1 MIKDT
6 YEISLW
12 QDKLNSTG
20 KYYDEE
26 KVVIIGSDTM
36 TAPCRAVEPKLVENV
51 NGTNTLTFK
60 LYYTYID
67 PETGAREDNP
77 YIKLLTN
84 ERRVKCKWKEKW
96 YEFVIKNIQED
107 SSGKSIAYT
116 CKDLYINE
124 LSKTGFNLEFDN
136 ELENN
141 QGTVKELGEKILEGT
156 DWKVGDSD
164 IIQQTLE
171 EPLYAVTVTQA
182 VLEKFGKD
190 DIVLIPYSTYENRK
204 GDKTFVQ
211 FFYEAGIKNSEGY
224 SKYSDNGSNLL
235 VGLDCQYLEKPKD
248 NALVNPVEDFWN
260 SLDVENASLTNWRAD
275 RLVRE
280 PLQEYS
286 ALVDRYCEVYQK
298 GDNVHDRLYKYVTTE
313 YSDPTVVQNLVVNS
327 KEFKDTNG
335 WIGEGLTWA
344 LFPPFNNDTILKDYN
359 ATTYLKVT
367 GGNQVF
373 NTGIQK
379 SSMYLENG
387 FQKGEKYIFRVK
399 ARKNSEDG
407 KSPTITSIDNA
418 YKFDPVICSYKI
430 VNGRYDISN
439 ATKYLDFQYKNEE
452 QVMVAY
458 SEKFIDGWK
467 EYQLVC
473 TNSITREAI
482 NTTNMGL
489 FLIPHSTCWI
499 EEVQLFKEEYGEK
512 KIKDETGETITTNV
526 RINPGDIDTQSVA
539 KLVYRYFNPKTQIDP
554 DNIEFEYSGNTDQT
568 PKGYSLVYPKNGG
581 DYSYEKIRSINGK
594 QSNRFNL
601 LQSLAETFEC
611 WVRFEIEHDQSTGK
625 ILRGVDGAPKKNVYF
640 VKEVGR
646 EVGYGFIYGIDLKTI
661 SRTIDSN
668 QLTTKIIVVPN
679 VNEYAK
685 NGVCEIAQSKHNP
698 AKENF
703 IINFDYFVNQGLL
716 DGSELNRDLWQSPTP
731 VTSTIGYYP
740 ELKRLNTLYYN
751 SVEITS
757 VKKTELD
764 KQKSML
770 SLYRQ
775 YVTADDEQI
784 TELKSEITQ
793 LAGANDY
800 NETAVKEYIAK
811 NPDYQK
817 LISTFTALKTLE
829 KAKEGHQA
837 IVDSLG
843 RSVNALT
850 ARLDKEDKDQKGWR
864 DELEALHKKFNSR
877 YARFI
882 QEGSW
887 TSKDYLDENL
897 YYLDAKSVAYTSSRP
912 KISYNISAIRLSAL
926 EEFRGKIFN
935 IGDISFIQDKEF
947 FGFDENGN
955 PYKEKVLISE
965 ITSNFDSP
973 EKDTFKIQNYKT
985 QFEDLFQRI
994 TATTQSLQYTTGD
1007 YQRAANIVESNG
1019 VINPETL
1026 QLSIA
1031 RNNNLVYSSQNN
1043 TIVQDATG
1051 ILLVD
1056 ETNPSQQTKI
1066 TSNGL
1071 FITVDGGLTWK
1082 NAIRGEGIATQYLT
1096 SGAIN
1101 TENITILD
1109 GANTAFRWNSYGI
1122 NAYQTIWNTDQPPKK
1137 AGYNPNTFVRFDQ
1150 YGIYGIQNSSSDSK
1164 EYVPTNEKAIWENA
1178 NFGLT
1183 WKGFFLKNKSRN
1195 GTVEISSENDITVNE
1210 GDISRIQIGGIG
1222 TKEVYGK
1229 TSDTKPVEGKKY
1241 YKKNEDET
1249 SYTEVTDILE
1259 NDNPSEKGYYEIF
1272 EGTAYGIRIKG
1283 EKGATV
1289 METSDNGK
1297 LWLKDSLYL
1306 GDGSNSSVRIGY
1318 LLDTKPD
1325 DASVR
1330 AVINANNNFIV
1341 YQDGTMVAQGG
1352 QFSGTIT
1359 AAKLGTSNTYIDSNG
1374 LTFIN
1379 SGLYAYDYV
1388 LTLDEVKVQDKI
1400 YYRKNED
1407 GSYEIEED
1415 TSKLEKPFENGLYE
1429 RKEKLSFEGGNLHIS
1444 GDISG
1449 STGTF
1454 SGDISATS
1462 GTIGG
1467 FQINSDSLTSL
1478 AKDEDTPNI
1487 TLNGKDGKII
1497 AKNIELG
1504 IGATIK
1510 DYIKLGGNT
1519 WLRNATSN
1527 NKNFLEVKDGA
1538 VDSDD
1543 SNVKISIS
1551 DDCLMK
1557 LGDLLLDGNSSK
1569 IEGKNWNITPDTATF
1584 ERVIAK
1590 GGIIENIVFK
1600 NSTVQ
1605 AAGGQMIF
1613 KPSARGIF
1621 SNNEKTFTLDENSNN
1636 VFSVGDYVL
1645 LSVGS
1650 KPSITT
1656 KIVSMTE
1663 RMVKPIVITLDLS
1676 QEENLPEG
1684 EASLTKLAGTV
1695 EQGEGEGK
1703 STILTEDL
1711 LIGINPDS
1719 PSSED
1724 VDGKDSHTN
1733 LYREGITFIRPTLE
1747 TNGISYENEPLLFLG
1762 NLNNLGKTSDNIT
1775 GYGLYGENV
1784 FLQGSLTTKIPTSG
1798 DSNTYAGI
1806 NTISKVEASNEGI
1819 SGKIVFWAG
1828 ANGNNEA
1835 SITNAPFYV
1844 TDKGDLFAQKG
1855 RFEGAIISKSEIQGA
1870 DIYAA
1875 RIHGWEGNE
1884 SGALSIYDTDR
1895 GILFKTVLENNSE
1908 VTTLALGTRRFSY
1921 SDKNFIEL
1929 SKNNALATFIGEY
1942 KTSVSDGAPY
1952 LKIGGQTIE
1961 GRLQQGE
1968 DTISVSSIELLNKE
1982 IDVKVGEISVLNFTS
1997 SEIASSADL
2006 FSTDKNVLFGE
2017 ETAHSLKYQSMSNG
2031 YNLYVS

>member
-51 NGTNTLTFK
+51 NGTNTLTFR

-107 SSGKSIAYT
+107 SSGKSITYT

-156 DWKVGDSD
+156 DWKVRDSD

-204 GDKTFVQ
+204 SDKSFVQ

-235 VGLDCQYLEKPKD
+235 VGLDCQYLEKPK
-248 NALVNPVEDFWN
+248 NNTEVNPVEDFWN
-260 SLDVENASLTNWRAD
+260 SLDAENASLTNWRAD

-286 ALVDRYCEVYQK
+286 ALVDRYCEVYQNDK
-298 GDNVHDRLYKYVTTE
+298 KPDDRLYKYVTTE

-335 WIGEGLTWA
+335 WISEGLTWT
-344 LFPPFNNDTILKDYN
+344 LFPPFGNDTVLEDYN

-379 SSMYLENG
+379 SSMYIENG

-399 ARKNSEDG
+399 AYQNSDDG
-407 KSPTITSIDNA
+407 KTPAFTIITENGKKKIIPTPIDKT
-418 YKFDPVICSYKI
+418 YWFDPKVCSYGENYNTTAENI
-430 VNGRYDISN
+430 VNYFLIYALG
-439 ATKYLDFQYKNEE
+439 KK
-452 QVMVAY
+452 
-458 SEKFIDGWK
+458 DGNWD
-467 EYQLVC
+467 EYQLIC
-473 TNSITREAI
+473 KKSITRKAI
-482 NTTNMGL
+482 NTTDMGL
-489 FLIPHSTCWI
+489 FFTPNKTCWI
-499 EEVQLFKEEYGEK
+499 EEVQFFKEEYGEK
-512 KIKDETGETITTNV
+512 VNGETIEKGI

-554 DNIEFEYSGNTDQT
+554 DNIEFEYSGDIDQVPTD
-568 PKGYSLVYPKNGG
+568 YSLVYPKNGG

-594 QSNRFNL
+594 QSTRFTL
-601 LQSLAETFEC
+601 LPSLAETFEC

-625 ILRGVDGAPKKNVYF
+625 ILRGADGAPKKNVYF

-646 EVGYGFIYGIDLKTI
+646 EVGYGFIYGIDLKAI

-764 KQKSML
+764 KQRSML
-770 SLYRQ
+770 SLYKQ

-811 NPDYQK
+811 NPEYQK
-817 LISTFTALKTLE
+817 LVSTFTALKTLE

-887 TSKDYLDENL
+887 TSQDYLDENL

-1007 YQRAANIVESNG
+1007 YQRAANIVENNG

-1026 QLSIA
+1026 QMSIA
-1031 RNNNLVYSSQNN
+1031 RNNNLV
-1043 TIVQDATG
+1043 
-1051 ILLVD
+1051 
-1056 ETNPSQQTKI
+1056 
-1066 TSNGL
+1066 
-1071 FITVDGGLTWK
+1071 
-1082 NAIRGEGIATQYLT
+1082 
-1096 SGAIN
+1096 
-1101 TENITILD
+1101 
-1109 GANTAFRWNSYGI
+1109 
-1122 NAYQTIWNTDQPPKK
+1122 
-1137 AGYNPNTFVRFDQ
+1137 
-1150 YGIYGIQNSSSDSK
+1150 
-1164 EYVPTNEKAIWENA
+1164 
-1178 NFGLT
+1178 
-1183 WKGFFLKNKSRN
+1183 
-1195 GTVEISSENDITVNE
+1195 
-1210 GDISRIQIGGIG
+1210 
-1222 TKEVYGK
+1222 
-1229 TSDTKPVEGKKY
+1229 
-1241 YKKNEDET
+1241 
-1249 SYTEVTDILE
+1249 
-1259 NDNPSEKGYYEIF
+1259 
-1272 EGTAYGIRIKG
+1272 
-1283 EKGATV
+1283 
-1289 METSDNGK
+1289 
-1297 LWLKDSLYL
+1297 
-1306 GDGSNSSVRIGY
+1306 
-1318 LLDTKPD
+1318 
-1325 DASVR
+1325 
-1330 AVINANNNFIV
+1330 
-1341 YQDGTMVAQGG
+1341 
-1352 QFSGTIT
+1352 
-1359 AAKLGTSNTYIDSNG
+1359 
-1374 LTFIN
+1374 
-1379 SGLYAYDYV
+1379 
-1388 LTLDEVKVQDKI
+1388 
-1400 YYRKNED
+1400 
-1407 GSYEIEED
+1407 
-1415 TSKLEKPFENGLYE
+1415 
-1429 RKEKLSFEGGNLHIS
+1429 
-1444 GDISG
+1444 
-1449 STGTF
+1449 
-1454 SGDISATS
+1454 
-1462 GTIGG
+1462 
-1467 FQINSDSLTSL
+1467 
-1478 AKDEDTPNI
+1478 
-1487 TLNGKDGKII
+1487 
-1497 AKNIELG
+1497 
-1504 IGATIK
+1504 
-1510 DYIKLGGNT
+1510 
-1519 WLRNATSN
+1519 
-1527 NKNFLEVKDGA
+1527 
-1538 VDSDD
+1538 
-1543 SNVKISIS
+1543 
-1551 DDCLMK
+1551 
-1557 LGDLLLDGNSSK
+1557 
-1569 IEGKNWNITPDTATF
+1569 
-1584 ERVIAK
+1584 
-1590 GGIIENIVFK
+1590 
-1600 NSTVQ
+1600 
-1605 AAGGQMIF
+1605 
-1613 KPSARGIF
+1613 
-1621 SNNEKTFTLDENSNN
+1621 
-1636 VFSVGDYVL
+1636 
-1645 LSVGS
+1645 
-1650 KPSITT
+1650 
-1656 KIVSMTE
+1656 
-1663 RMVKPIVITLDLS
+1663 
-1676 QEENLPEG
+1676 
-1684 EASLTKLAGTV
+1684 
-1695 EQGEGEGK
+1695 
-1703 STILTEDL
+1703 
-1711 LIGINPDS
+1711 
-1719 PSSED
+1719 
-1724 VDGKDSHTN
+1724 
-1733 LYREGITFIRPTLE
+1733 
-1747 TNGISYENEPLLFLG
+1747 
-1762 NLNNLGKTSDNIT
+1762 
-1775 GYGLYGENV
+1775 
-1784 FLQGSLTTKIPTSG
+1784 
-1798 DSNTYAGI
+1798 
-1806 NTISKVEASNEGI
+1806 
-1819 SGKIVFWAG
+1819 
-1828 ANGNNEA
+1828 
-1835 SITNAPFYV
+1835 
-1844 TDKGDLFAQKG
+1844 
-1855 RFEGAIISKSEIQGA
+1855 
-1870 DIYAA
+1870 
-1875 RIHGWEGNE
+1875 
-1884 SGALSIYDTDR
+1884 
-1895 GILFKTVLENNSE
+1895 
-1908 VTTLALGTRRFSY
+1908 
-1921 SDKNFIEL
+1921 
-1929 SKNNALATFIGEY
+1929 
-1942 KTSVSDGAPY
+1942 
-1952 LKIGGQTIE
+1952 
-1961 GRLQQGE
+1961 
-1968 DTISVSSIELLNKE
+1968 
-1982 IDVKVGEISVLNFTS
+1982 
-1997 SEIASSADL
+1997 
-2006 FSTDKNVLFGE
+2006 
-2017 ETAHSLKYQSMSNG
+2017 
-2031 YNLYVS
+2031 

>member
-51 NGTNTLTFK
+51 NGTNTLTFR

-107 SSGKSIAYT
+107 SNGKSIAYT

-204 GDKTFVQ
+204 SDKSFVQ

-235 VGLDCQYLEKPKD
+235 VGLDCQYLEKSK
-248 NALVNPVEDFWN
+248 NNTEVNPVEDFWN
-260 SLDVENASLTNWRAD
+260 SLDAENASLTNWRAD

-298 GDNVHDRLYKYVTTE
+298 GDNIHDRLYKYVTTE

-335 WIGEGLTWA
+335 WIGEGLAWT
-344 LFPPFNNDTILKDYN
+344 LFPPFGNDTVLEDYN

-407 KSPTITSIDNA
+407 KSPTITSIDKA
-418 YKFDPVICSYKI
+418 YKFDPVICSYEI
-430 VNGRYDISN
+430 VNGKYDISN
-439 ATKYLDFQYKNEE
+439 ATKYLDFQDKNGP
-452 QVMVAY
+452 Y

-473 TNSITREAI
+473 TNSITHEAI

-489 FLIPHSTCWI
+489 FFTPNQTCWI
-499 EEVQLFKEEYGEK
+499 EEVQFFKEEYGEK
-512 KIKDETGETITTNV
+512 KIENEVGIIETISA

-539 KLVYRYFNPKTQIDP
+539 KFVYRYFNPKTQIDP
-554 DNIEFEYSGNTDQT
+554 DNIEFEYSGDIDQVPTD
-568 PKGYSLVYPKNGG
+568 YSLAYPKNGG

-625 ILRGVDGAPKKNVYF
+625 ILRGADGAPKKNVYF

-646 EVGYGFIYGIDLKTI
+646 EVGYGFIYGIDLKAI

-703 IINFDYFVNQGLL
+703 IINFGYFVNQGLL
-716 DGSELNRDLWQSPTP
+716 NGSELNRDLWQSPTP
-731 VTSTIGYYP
+731 VTPTIGYYP

-764 KQKSML
+764 KQRSML
-770 SLYRQ
+770 SLYKQ

-817 LISTFTALKTLE
+817 LVSTFTALKTLE

-887 TSKDYLDENL
+887 TSQDYLDENL

-947 FGFDENGN
+947 FGSDENGI

-994 TATTQSLQYTTGD
+994 TATTQSLQYTTGN

-1026 QLSIA
+1026 QMSIA
-1031 RNNNLVYSSQNN
+1031 RNNNLIYSSQNN

-1071 FITVDGGLTWK
+1071 FISVDGGLTWK

-1164 EYVPTNEKAIWENA
+1164 EYVPTDEDAIWKDA

-1183 WKGFFLKNKSRN
+1183 WKGFFLKNKY
-1195 GTVEISSENDITVNE
+1195 GAGQVEISSEKDIVVSD
-1210 GDISRIQIGGIG
+1210 GIYDRIQIGKIG
-1222 TKEVYGK
+1222 ETIDK
-1229 TSDTKPVEGKKY
+1229 KP
-1241 YKKNEDET
+1241 
-1249 SYTEVTDILE
+1249 
-1259 NDNPSEKGYYEIF
+1259 IF
-1272 EGTAYGIRIKG
+1272 GIRIKDSAG
-1283 EKGATV
+1283 TSV
-1289 METSDNGK
+1289 METNDNGE
-1297 LWLKDSLYL
+1297 LWLKDRLHL
-1306 GDGSNSSVRIGY
+1306 GDGTNYNISIGNLIDKNYISTPDEEPIEGKDYYRQVDESYEKETDENKLSNPKENNLYEEQI
-1318 LLDTKPD
+1318 TKT
-1325 DASVR
+1325 A
-1330 AVINANNNFIV
+1330 INVNNNFIV
-1341 YQDGTMVAQGG
+1341 YQDGMMVAQGG
-1352 QFSGTIT
+1352 QFSGMIT
-1359 AAKLGTSNTYIDSNG
+1359 AAKLGTENTYIDGNG

-1379 SGLYAYDYV
+1379 SGLYAYV
-1388 LTLDEVKVQDKI
+1388 
-1400 YYRKNED
+1400 
-1407 GSYEIEED
+1407 EE
-1415 TSKLEKPFENGLYE
+1415 EGQP
-1429 RKEKLSFEGGNLHIS
+1429 RKEVLSFENGNLHIS

-1454 SGDISATS
+1454 SGELSGATGTFSGELSAKS

-1467 FQINSDSLTSL
+1467 FIINSGNLTSS
-1478 AKDEDTPNI
+1478 AKDGENPNI
-1487 TLNGKDGKII
+1487 TLDGENGKII
-1497 AKNIELG
+1497 AENIELG
-1504 IGATIK
+1504 VGATIK
-1510 DYIKLGGNT
+1510 KYIKLGENT
-1519 WLRNATSN
+1519 WLRNVTN
-1527 NKNFLEVKDGA
+1527 DNKNFLEVKDGP
-1538 VDSDD
+1538 VENKNSE
-1543 SNVKISIS
+1543 VKISIS

-1557 LGDLLLDGNSSK
+1557 LGNLVFDGKASTING
-1569 IEGKNWNITPDTATF
+1569 ENWSITPDTATF

-1590 GGIIENIVFK
+1590 GGIIENVVFK

-1613 KPSARGIF
+1613 KPSARGVF
-1621 SNNEKTFTLDENSNN
+1621 SNTNKIFTLDKNSNN
-1636 VFSVGDYVL
+1636 VFNSEDYVL
-1645 LSVGS
+1645 LSGENS
-1650 KPSITT
+1650 ASTIAKITA
-1656 KIVSMTE
+1656 IVKNGNE
-1663 RMVKPIVITLDLS
+1663 PIAIILELESDVTIS
-1676 QEENLPEG
+1676 G
-1684 EASLTKLAGTV
+1684 EATLTKLAGT
-1695 EQGEGEGK
+1695 EKQGKE
-1703 STILTEDL
+1703 IFLTDSL
-1711 LIGINPDS
+1711 LIGINPD
-1719 PSSED
+1719 ERQKGGQE
-1724 VDGKDSHTN
+1724 VVAVQKDEHTN
-1733 LYREGITFIRPTLE
+1733 LYKEGLTFIYPTLE
-1747 TNGISYENEPLLFLG
+1747 NEKLSYSKPTLFLG
-1762 NLNNLGKTSDNIT
+1762 NLDNLGLTNEHIS

-1784 FLQGSLTTKIPTSG
+1784 FLQGSLTTKVPAEG
-1798 DSNTYAGI
+1798 NKNTYAGI
-1806 NTISKVEASNEGI
+1806 NTTSNVISTQAGV
-1819 SGKIVFWAG
+1819 SGRIVFWAG
-1828 ANGNNEA
+1828 ASKNDDNE
-1835 SITNAPFYV
+1835 IQKAPFFV
-1844 TDKGDLFAQKG
+1844 TDEGNLFARSG

-1875 RIHGWEGNE
+1875 RIHGWNDNE
-1884 SGALSIYDTDR
+1884 SSALSIYDTNK
-1895 GILFKTVLENNSE
+1895 GILFKTILENNSE
-1908 VTTLALGTRRFSY
+1908 VTTLALGTRQFSY

-1929 SKNNALATFIGEY
+1929 SETSSLATFIGDY
-1942 KTSVSDGAPY
+1942 KTEAKNGQLIKVSGLKIESQIEIDNSIETNSSIDFSDGKIS
-1952 LKIGGQTIE
+1952 LKEKGTPL
-1961 GRLQQGE
+1961 LQL
-1968 DTISVSSIELLNKE
+1968 TSN
-1982 IDVKVGEISVLNFTS
+1982 EIS
-1997 SEIASSADL
+1997 SSAKL
-2006 FSTDKNVLFGE
+2006 FSMDKDVLFGKE
-2017 ETAHSLKYQSMSNG
+2017 DAHFLKYQSMNNG
-2031 YNLYVS
+2031 YNLYVG

>member
-1 MIKDT
+1 MIKDA

-12 QDKLNSTG
+12 QDKLNSAG
-20 KYYDEE
+20 QYYDEE

-51 NGTNTLTFK
+51 NGTNILTFK

-96 YEFVIKNIQED
+96 YEFVIKNIQEN
-107 SSGKSIAYT
+107 SNGKSITYT

-171 EPLYAVTVTQA
+171 EPLYAVSVTQNTSDG
-182 VLEKFGKD
+182 KFIQGT
-190 DIVLIPYSTYENRK
+190 IVLIPYSTYENRDS
-204 GDKTFVQ
+204 DKSFVQ
-211 FFYEAGIKNSEGY
+211 FFYDNTITNSEGY
-224 SKYSDNGSNLL
+224 SKYSDNGSNFL
-235 VGLDCQYLEKPKD
+235 VGLDCQYLEKLE
-248 NALVNPVEDFWN
+248 NGTEVNPVEAFWN
-260 SLDVENASLTNWRAD
+260 RLDTKNASLTDWRAD

-298 GDNVHDRLYKYVTTE
+298 GEDKNDRLYKYVTTE
-313 YSDPTVVQNLVVNS
+313 YSDPTVVQNLIVNS

-335 WIGEGLTWA
+335 WIGEGLTWT
-344 LFPPFNNDTILKDYN
+344 LFPPFDNETILKDYN

-367 GGNQVF
+367 GGNQIF

-379 SSMYLENG
+379 SSMYIENG

-399 ARKNSEDG
+399 AYQNSEDG
-407 KSPTITSIDNA
+407 KTPAFTITTENGKQKIIPTPIDIA
-418 YKFDPVICSYKI
+418 YWFDPKVCSYGKDYNTTAENI
-430 VNGRYDISN
+430 VNYFLIYALG
-439 ATKYLDFQYKNEE
+439 KK
-452 QVMVAY
+452 
-458 SEKFIDGWK
+458 DGNWD
-467 EYQLVC
+467 EYRLIC
-473 TNSITREAI
+473 KNSITREAI
-482 NTTNMGL
+482 NTTDMGL
-489 FLIPHSTCWI
+489 FFTPNQTCWI
-499 EEVQLFKEEYGEK
+499 EEVQFFKEEYGEK
-512 KIKDETGETITTNV
+512 KVKNEVGEIETKSV
-526 RINPGDIDTQSVA
+526 RINPGNIDTQSVA

-554 DNIEFEYSGNTDQT
+554 NNIEFEYSGDVDEVPT
-568 PKGYSLVYPKNGG
+568 GYSLAYPKNDG
-581 DYSYEKIRSINGK
+581 DYSYEKIRSIVGK

-611 WVRFEIEHDQSTGK
+611 WVRFEIEHDQNTGK
-625 ILRGVDGAPKKNVYF
+625 ILRETGGAPKKNVYF
-640 VKEVGR
+640 VKDVGR

-668 QLTTKIIVVPN
+668 QLTTKVIIVPN

-716 DGSELNRDLWQSPTP
+716 DGNELNRDLWQSPNA
-731 VTSTIGYYP
+731 TSIGYYS

-770 SLYRQ
+770 SLYKQ

-800 NETAVKEYIAK
+800 NEAAVKEYIEK

-817 LISTFTALKTLE
+817 LVSTFTTLKTLE
-829 KAKEGHQA
+829 KAREGHA
-837 IVDSLG
+837 TIVTNLEN
-843 RSVNALT
+843 SVTELAK
-850 ARLDKEDKDQKGWR
+850 RLNDEDNNQKDWL

-887 TSKDYLDENL
+887 TSQDYLDENL

-935 IGDISFIQDKEF
+935 IGDISFIQDTEF
-947 FGFDENGN
+947 FGSDENGI

-1007 YQRAANIVESNG
+1007 YKRAANIVESNG

-1026 QLSIA
+1026 QMSIA

-1051 ILLVD
+1051 ILLID
-1056 ETNPSQQTKI
+1056 ETNPSQQTKV

-1071 FITVDGGLTWK
+1071 FISVDGGLTWK

-1122 NAYQTIWNTDQPPKK
+1122 NAYKFFINTDGVRS
-1137 AGYNPNTFVRFDQ
+1137 GYDPRTFVRFDQ
-1150 YGIYGIQNSSSDSK
+1150 YGIYGVQNVTEDKK
-1164 EYVPTNEKAIWENA
+1164 EYIPENEDAIWKDA
-1178 NFGLT
+1178 SFGLT
-1183 WKGFFLKNKSRN
+1183 WKGFFLKNKY
-1195 GTVEISSENDITVNE
+1195 GKGQVEISSEKDIVVSDGTY
-1210 GDISRIQIGGIG
+1210 DRIQIGKIG
-1222 TKEVYGK
+1222 GT
-1229 TSDTKPVEGKKY
+1229 
-1241 YKKNEDET
+1241 NEAPT
-1249 SYTEVTDILE
+1249 
-1259 NDNPSEKGYYEIF
+1259 F
-1272 EGTAYGIRIKG
+1272 GIRIKDDG
-1283 EKGATV
+1283 DTPV
-1289 METSDNGK
+1289 METNNNGE
-1297 LWLKDSLYL
+1297 LWLKDRLHI
-1306 GDGSNSSVRIGY
+1306 GDGDSYNITVGNLIDKNYISTPDEEPIEGKDYYRPEGESYKKETDEEKLSNPKENNLYEEQI
-1318 LLDTKPD
+1318 TKT
-1325 DASVR
+1325 A
-1330 AVINANNNFIV
+1330 INVNNNFIV
-1341 YQDGTMVAQGG
+1341 YQDGTMIARGG

-1359 AAKLGTSNTYIDSNG
+1359 AAKLGTDNTYIDGNG

-1379 SGLYAYDYV
+1379 SGLFALGYIPTED
-1388 LTLDEVKVQDKI
+1388 TERVQNKS
-1400 YYRKNED
+1400 YYKKADD
-1407 GSYEIEED
+1407 GSF
-1415 TSKLEKPFENGLYE
+1415 TLETTNTNPKENGLYE
-1429 RKEKLSFEGGNLHIS
+1429 RKEMLSFRDGNLHIE

-1454 SGDISATS
+1454 SGELSGASGDFSGKIRATS
-1462 GTIGG
+1462 GIIGG
-1467 FQINSDSLTSL
+1467 FQINSDSLTSKAGKEENGVL
-1478 AKDEDTPNI
+1478 IPNI
-1487 TLNGKDGKII
+1487 TLNGEEGKII
-1497 AKNIELG
+1497 AENIELG
-1504 IGATIK
+1504 VGATIR
-1510 DYIKLGGNT
+1510 DYIKLGDNT
-1519 WLRNATSN
+1519 WLRNAIKG
-1527 NKNFLEVKDGA
+1527 NKNFLEVKDGP
-1538 VDSDD
+1538 VDNTD
-1543 SNVKISIS
+1543 SKVKISIS
-1551 DDCLMK
+1551 DNCQMK
-1557 LGDLLLDGNSSK
+1557 LGELLFDGNASTISG
-1569 IEGKNWNITPDTATF
+1569 ENWSITPDTATF
-1584 ERVIAK
+1584 NRVIAK
-1590 GGIIENIVFK
+1590 GGIIENVVFK

-1613 KPSARGIF
+1613 KPSARGVVSDKI
-1621 SNNEKTFTLDENSNN
+1621 FTLDKNSNN
-1636 VFSVGDYVL
+1636 VFSLEDYVL
-1645 LSVGS
+1645 LSGENS
-1650 KPSITT
+1650 TSTIAKITAIT
-1656 KIVSMTE
+1656 KSE
-1663 RMVKPIVITLDLS
+1663 NESAAITLELEDTVTIS
-1676 QEENLPEG
+1676 G
-1684 EASLTKLAGTV
+1684 EATLTKLAGT
-1695 EQGEGEGK
+1695 ETQGE
-1703 STILTEDL
+1703 TTFLTDSL
-1711 LIGINPDS
+1711 LIGINPDER
-1719 PSSED
+1719 PKGGQE
-1724 VDGKDSHTN
+1724 VTAIQKDEHTN
-1733 LYREGITFIRPTLE
+1733 LYKEGLTFIYPTLD
-1747 TNGISYENEPLLFLG
+1747 NGKLSYSKPALFLG
-1762 NLNNLGKTSDNIT
+1762 NLDNLGLANEHIS

-1784 FLQGSLTTKIPTSG
+1784 FLQGSLTTKVSAEENK
-1798 DSNTYAGI
+1798 NTYAGI
-1806 NTISKVEASNEGI
+1806 NTTSNVISTQAGV
-1819 SGKIVFWAG
+1819 SGRIVFWAG
-1828 ANGNNEA
+1828 ASKNDDNE
-1835 SITNAPFYV
+1835 IQKAPFFV
-1844 TDKGDLFAQKG
+1844 TDEGNLFARSG
-1855 RFEGAIISKSEIQGA
+1855 RFEGAIISKSVIQGA

-1875 RIHGWEGNE
+1875 RIHGWNDNE
-1884 SGALSIYDTDR
+1884 SGALSIYDTNK
-1895 GILFKTVLENNSE
+1895 GILFKTILENNSE
-1908 VTTLALGTRRFSY
+1908 VTTLALGTRQFSY

-1929 SKNNALATFIGEY
+1929 SETSSLATFIGDY
-1942 KTSVSDGAPY
+1942 KTETKNRRRVKVSG
-1952 LKIGGQTIE
+1952 LKIESQTEIDNSIE
-1961 GRLQQGE
+1961 
-1968 DTISVSSIELLNKE
+1968 TNSSIDFSDEKICLKEKDIPLLQLTSN
-1982 IDVKVGEISVLNFTS
+1982 EIS
-1997 SEIASSADL
+1997 SSAKL
-2006 FSTDKNVLFGE
+2006 FSIDKDVLFGKE
-2017 ETAHSLKYQSMSNG
+2017 DAHFLKYQSMNNG
-2031 YNLYVS
+2031 YNLYVG